1 VELTIDSHKELAT
14 MPQDFVGLS
23 YESAQLPI
31 PHSLLLAACRQ
42 CARGDCLCG
51 AHGDAMLV
59 ALVNKSGSPVQV
71 KLRGSAARASECWT
85 LTASS
90 IDAKDGVEFAQASR
104 DERLVPAYSAVLRKL
119 PLMRPRND

>member
-1 VELTIDSHKELAT
+1 
-14 MPQDFVGLS
+14 
-23 YESAQLPI
+23 
-31 PHSLLLAACRQ
+31 LLLAGN
-42 CARGDCLCG
+42 AREVT
-51 AHGDAMLV
+51 AYAARMEDAMLV

-104 DERLVPAYSAVLRKL
+104 DERLVPAY
-119 PLMRPRND
+119 